1 MADPNL
7 YYPLIKK
14 PLVTEKTSTNQSLF
28 NQYTFEVEPHA
39 NKSEVKKAV
48 EALFS
53 VKVTKVNITVIPGKL
68 RRFLGRP
75 GRSRPRKKAI
85 VTLKKGDAIEIA

>member
-1 MADPNL
+1 MADPTL

-14 PLVTEKTSTNQSLF
+14 PLVTEKSSTNQSLY
-28 NQYTFEVEPHA
+28 NQYAFEVDPGA
-39 NKSEVKKAV
+39 NKSEVKKAI

-53 VKVTKVNITVIPGKL
+53 VKVTKVNITVVPGKL

-85 VTLKKGDAIEIA
+85 VTLKKGDSIEIA